1 MAYGF
6 NEDKSKVDV
15 LGKGDLLYFETN
27 WSILTPQGG
36 AAFFGINNIPESC
49 ILISCEYE
57 MAENKTGSSH
67 VWEPLSNNEAWEN
80 NAYRDVVSFTQSSG
94 FLSITKY
101 NHLASS
107 RYIRVRGVLLD
118 TSAATEI

>member
-6 NEDKSKVDV
+6 NDDKSKADV
-15 LGKGDLLYFETN
+15 VGKGDLLYFETN

-57 MAENKTGSSH
+57 MQEDKTSSSH
-67 VWEPLSNNEAWEN
+67 VWEPLSNN
-80 NAYRDVVSFTQSSG
+80 NAYNDTVSFTQSNG
-94 FLSITKY
+94 FLSIIKY
-101 NHLASS
+101 NHLTSS

>member
-6 NEDKSKVDV
+6 NDDKSKVDV

-36 AAFFGINNIPESC
+36 AASFGISNIPESC
-49 ILISCEYE
+49 VLISCEYE
-57 MAENKTGSSH
+57 MQEDKTSSSH
-67 VWEPLSNNEAWEN
+67 VWEPLSNNEAWAN
-80 NAYRDVVSFTQSSG
+80 NAYRDTVSFTESTG
-94 FLSITKY
+94 FLTIIKY

-118 TSAATEI
+118 TSSIDEI